1 MKTRKLRTMWKKY
14 LSDLWNFFFG
24 SRKAQPSDR
33 PTEEKD
39 AGEILAEIVTERL
52 KYLRDK
58 RLFTVRK
65 KRGIDEWQI
74 ASADFT
80 DAYLFLLAIPGAN
93 IHALRHR
100 LSADYVTYRMDFL
113 GKTTIELTDNT
124 KQNGVAAIL
133 RLQRKGREMLK
144 IKFMNNV

>member
-1 MKTRKLRTMWKKY
+1 MWKKY

-24 SRKAQPSDR
+24 SRKTQPSEL
-33 PTEEKD
+33 PMEEKD
-39 AGEILAEIVTERL
+39 ASEILAETVTERL
-52 KYLRDK
+52 VHLREK

-65 KRGIDEWQI
+65 KRGLDEWQI

-80 DAYLFLLAIPGAN
+80 DAYLFLLAIPGADV
-93 IHALRHR
+93 HALRHR
-100 LSADYVTYRMDFL
+100 LSADYVTYRMDFP
-113 GKTTIELTDNT
+113 GETTVELTDHT

>member
-1 MKTRKLRTMWKKY
+1 MKTGKLRTMWKKY

-24 SRKAQPSDR
+24 SRETQSSEL

-39 AGEILAEIVTERL
+39 AGEILVETVTERL
-52 KYLRDK
+52 VHLRDR

-65 KRGIDEWQI
+65 KRGLDEWQI
-74 ASADFT
+74 ASTDFT
-80 DAYLFLLAIPGAN
+80 DVYLFLLAIPGADV
-93 IHALRHR
+93 HALRHR
-100 LSADYVTYRMDFL
+100 LSADYVTYRMDFP
-113 GKTTIELTDNT
+113 GETTVELTDHT

>member
-1 MKTRKLRTMWKKY
+1 MKTGKLRTMWKKY

-24 SRKAQPSDR
+24 SRETQPSELS
-33 PTEEKD
+33 TEEKD
-39 AGEILAEIVTERL
+39 AGEILAETVTERL
-52 KYLRDK
+52 VHLRDK

-65 KRGIDEWQI
+65 KRGLDEWQI

-80 DAYLFLLAIPGAN
+80 DAYLFLLAIPGADV
-93 IHALRHR
+93 HALRHR
-100 LSADYVTYRMDFL
+100 LLADYVTYRMDFS
-113 GKTTIELTDNT
+113 GETTVELTDHT